1 MKAQENIKDRYRK
14 LENEVEKIQKNL
26 IDEWDESIEEIE
38 IEKMIDKSIAELM
51 KYDNKITETSRD
63 NDAVI
68 DRCYD
73 IIDPIE
79 SSTQHAP
86 ITKFN
91 HLDNTQ
97 IGKEKTNDKLVNP
110 EADKFNYKIK
120 LNNGTNDKD
129 NIDSDNEDNVMDSDW
144 NTEISYNVADN
155 SSEEQAEIT
164 QLKEAKEKIKVLQAR
179 VHLYENATSCKDCD
193 FAVSGK
199 MKQSK
204 ISQKLQAH

>member
-1 MKAQENIKDRYRK
+1 
-14 LENEVEKIQKNL
+14 
-26 IDEWDESIEEIE
+26 
-38 IEKMIDKSIAELM
+38 M

-120 LNNGTNDKD
+120 LNNGTNEKD
-129 NIDSDNEDNVMDSDW
+129 TIDSDNEDNV

-179 VHLYENATSCKDCD
+179 VHLYEDATSCKDCD
-193 FAVSGK
+193 FTVSGK
-199 MKQSK
+199 MKPSK
-204 ISQKLQAH
+204 ISKRHTETKNIILI